1 MIVLGLGSAHRLFN
15 FIAVAARTDIG
26 RNHHWCLRGLMFV
39 SQVRNQRSSRAIGP
53 GKSRARIAEL
63 LAPVRTCTPRRA
75 FQDEAGAVAFGNR
88 DVALVVVTND
98 SCAPLGLEQIEAREE
113 RQIDAILENQRGLK
127 AAIGEKRPAAQLRKP
142 SAIFRHDV
150 SFNTC
155 AAEDLARTGQSDKQT
170 RGQARALFFAR
181 VLSGIV
187 TRRDVSARVTGHQL
201 HPWYSAPCSRIP
213 PAKPATRASGCSNLR
228 KTQCS
233 QKVLP
238 PPRSRS

>member
-1 MIVLGLGSAHRLFN
+1 MFIAQVRHQRYSRTIGLGQ
-15 FIAVAARTDIG
+15 
-26 RNHHWCLRGLMFV
+26 LRV
-39 SQVRNQRSSRAIGP
+39 
-53 GKSRARIAEL
+53 RIAEL
-63 LAPVRTCTPRRA
+63 LPPIRACTPSRA
-75 FQDEAGAVAFGNR
+75 FQDEAGAIAFGDR
-88 DVALVVVTND
+88 DVAFVVVTND
-98 SCAPLGLEQIEAREE
+98 SRAPLGLEQIEAREE

-127 AAIGEKRPAAQLRKP
+127 AAIGEKRPTAQLRKP
-142 SAIFRHDV
+142 SAIFRHGV

-155 AAEDLARTGQSDKQT
+155 VAEDLARTRQSDKQT
-170 RGQARALFFAR
+170 RGQARALFFAW

-187 TRRDVSARVTGHQL
+187 MRRDVSARVTGHQL

-228 KTQCS
+228 KTRCS